1 MFSTRGIVLD
11 HVKYSETSIIVHIYT
26 SEFGRQSYMINGVR
40 RSKSRGKTVFLQPL
54 TLLQLEVT
62 HNDKKEIHRVV
73 DYRVLHPFFTIPF
86 DQVKRS
92 IVFFITEVLSKVL
105 REEQPNKELFEFVFH
120 AVKLLDED
128 IAGLSNFHL
137 FFLFQLSRFLG
148 FGVPATP
155 PKGIKYFDLKNS
167 EYKNAAPSHSYF
179 VNGDTLHSLMKLSD
193 IDVSELGELDL
204 NSVKRKELLDTLV
217 LYYELHILDFKSL
230 KSLKVLH
237 SLFEVSQN

>member
-1 MFSTRGIVLD
+1 MFSTKGIVLD
-11 HVKYSETSIIVHIYT
+11 HVKYSETSVIVHIYT
-26 SEFGRQSYMINGVR
+26 FEFGRQSYMVNGVR
-40 RSKSRGKTVFLQPL
+40 RSKSRGKAVFLQPL

-62 HNDKKEIHRVV
+62 HNEKKEIHRIV
-73 DYRVLHPFFTIPF
+73 DYRVLHPFVTIPF

-128 IAGLSNFHL
+128 IPGLSNFHL

-155 PKGIKYFDLKNS
+155 AKGILYFDLKNS
-167 EYKNAAPSHSYF
+167 EYKNTAPGHSYF
-179 VNGDTLHSLMKLSD
+179 LNGDTLLNFMKLSEV
-193 IDVSELGELDL
+193 DVSDLGNMDL
-204 NSVKRKELLDTLV
+204 TSAKRKELLEALV
-217 LYYELHILDFKSL
+217 LYYELHIINFGSL

-237 SLFEVSQN
+237 SLFEM